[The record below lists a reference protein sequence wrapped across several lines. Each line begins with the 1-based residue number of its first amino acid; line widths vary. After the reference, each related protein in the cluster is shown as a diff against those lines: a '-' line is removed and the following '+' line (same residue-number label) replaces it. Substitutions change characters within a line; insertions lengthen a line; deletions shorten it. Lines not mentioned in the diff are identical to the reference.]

1 LGAGTALITGGDPL
15 SGGVGAVVGEAMAS
29 AYRNGT
35 FGNIPLDQNSPDY
48 EARVEYGVKVAKV
61 VTALCVGYAGGDIDA
76 AVCSAENAA
85 RHNACA
91 VFFDPNER
99 TLTQEEQA
107 EKDRLEIERF
117 RAWNAQRIA
126 SGNLN
131 TVEQLCELYNTPLP
145 DQVLGAFASINEPI
159 QEWQDNVQNTIQVAH
174 AISPVT
180 GFIANRTLGG
190 IPNTLELFKLPTSCG
205 GTLLT
210 LAPGLNYV
218 GAAGKVALNT
228 VKGSLK
234 SMVSA
239 LRGAGTNASR
249 LGPTGL
255 GKPLSLQGAGNL
267 NDKMGTSVLQSS
279 PGYPASSV
287 KQAQLLR
294 NSLISEELGAG
305 HAFEKHIVKQGE
317 FPGWIR
323 TRSQFTQHIEQV
335 LNDPLTHS
343 KVLSNNKT
351 AYWHSPTSTVVIRN
365 PNAIDGGTVF
375 QPLNGIN
382 YFRELR

>member
-1 LGAGTALITGGDPL
+1 MRFQGLDATIALH
-15 SGGVGAVVGEAMAS
+15 
-29 AYRNGT
+29 
-35 FGNIPLDQNSPDY
+35 
-48 EARVEYGVKVAKV
+48 
-61 VTALCVGYAGGDIDA
+61 A
-76 AVCSAENAA
+76 A
-85 RHNACA
+85 
-91 VFFDPNER
+91 
-99 TLTQEEQA
+99 T
-107 EKDRLEIERF
+107 
-117 RAWNAQRIA
+117 
-126 SGNLN
+126 
-131 TVEQLCELYNTPLP
+131 
-145 DQVLGAFASINEPI
+145 
-159 QEWQDNVQNTIQVAH
+159 
-174 AISPVT
+174 
-180 GFIANRTLGG
+180 
-190 IPNTLELFKLPTSCG
+190 LPTSQG
-205 GTLLT
+205 GALLT
-210 LAPGLNYV
+210 LAPGLKYV
-218 GAAGKVALNT
+218 GTAGKLALNT
-228 VKGSLK
+228 VKPLLK
-234 SMVSA
+234 SAVSLVSKELAA
-239 LRGAGTNASR
+239 LREAGRNASR
-249 LGPTGL
+249 LGQT
-255 GKPLSLQGAGNL
+255 PLSMQGAGNL